1 VSRAV
6 RYHRYGGPEVL
17 SVDEV
22 PTPEPAQGQVRVSVR
37 AAGVNAVDWKRRRG
51 LFAKDQTLGE
61 PEGTGVE
68 MSGTIDAVGP
78 GVHGWSPGQ
87 DVVGR
92 VATGAAATEA
102 IATPDNLV
110 IKPAWLPFGRAA
122 ALPVAAETAYRTLGL
137 LDVRAGQILLIHAAA
152 GGVGL
157 AASQLAIARG
167 VEVIGTAS
175 PGHHEFLRKLRVHPV
190 AYGDGLAERV
200 RAIAPGGVDA
210 VLDASGR
217 GALPVS
223 IELAGRAD
231 KVLTIAD
238 PRAAE
243 YGVRFSTGAE
253 GVPIGEVFA
262 EVLPLIERGALDLP
276 IQASFPMERAADAQ
290 RLSEDGHVRGKIVL
304 TVA

>member
-1 VSRAV
+1 
-6 RYHRYGGPEVL
+6 
-17 SVDEV
+17 
-22 PTPEPAQGQVRVSVR
+22 
-37 AAGVNAVDWKRRRG
+37 
-51 LFAKDQTLGE
+51 
-61 PEGTGVE
+61 
-68 MSGTIDAVGP
+68 
-78 GVHGWSPGQ
+78 
-87 DVVGR
+87 
-92 VATGAAATEA
+92 
-102 IATPDNLV
+102 V
-110 IKPAWLPFGRAA
+110 IR
-122 ALPVAAETAYRTLGL
+122 
-137 LDVRAGQILLIHAAA
+137 
-152 GGVGL
+152 
-157 AASQLAIARG
+157 
-167 VEVIGTAS
+167 TAS
-175 PGHHEFLRKLRVHPV
+175 PGPHEFLRKLRVHPV